1 MAKRPKKKAN
11 NLDRSALRDQIF
23 GSAKAKTLIIEF
35 FGAQVELRQ
44 PTTKRVLDLRRLS
57 MDEPGRA
64 AAEMIVNYTFVPGT
78 EEQVFETADVDNIMN
93 MPFGADMSRMQKA
106 ITELTDIDVS
116 DAGKN

>member
-11 NLDRSALRDQIF
+11 NLDRNEIRSQIF
-23 GSAKAKTLIIEF
+23 GAAVTKTRIVEF
-35 FGAQVELRQ
+35 FGAKVELRQ
-44 PTTKRVLDLRRLS
+44 PTTSRVLDLRRLS
-57 MDEPGRA
+57 VDEPGRA

-78 EEQVFETADVDNIMN
+78 DEQVFETADVDNIMN